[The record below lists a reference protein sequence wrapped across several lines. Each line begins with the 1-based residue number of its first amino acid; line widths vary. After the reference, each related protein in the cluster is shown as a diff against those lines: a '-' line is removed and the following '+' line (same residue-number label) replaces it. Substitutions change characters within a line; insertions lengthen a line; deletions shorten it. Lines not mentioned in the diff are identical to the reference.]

1 MKKRSV
7 IRMLALVLLA
17 AQLFGLMPHL
27 PLPAAAAE
35 TAASKTAM
43 PFAYCHAAPQSEQIT
58 MSGVKYSDAILF
70 TMGYNGQSNG
80 SIAEVTYNFK
90 GQYSSMSF
98 SAGYASG
105 WERDATLTVIA
116 DGVTVK
122 DEVEIKYT
130 DIAKSYTVSLAGV
143 KSLTIRFK
151 SDGYDKTYYAIA
163 NVKISAGSNKK
174 EDKVLVSDEF
184 YDITRYRLEG
194 CDLIKGAFSM
204 GGYDYENGYLMQ
216 MGYSWNYDYTA
227 TVGFNFEN
235 RYKKLTFDIARHT
248 GGADITYT
256 RSAYLTIEVDGKV
269 LSGYDKKELKWNDV
283 SMPVTVDLNGA
294 SQVVINLNSDGYDR
308 VTWAIG
314 NVQLVS
320 DGHAHGILF
329 DMEKATVTTDKPTV
343 DLNPRV
349 YPSDAKNKKFSLKA
363 DGEVFASVDEEGIVT
378 GHYKGNAIITATTE
392 DGGYTAVCDITSKLP
407 AFALRNHYEP
417 KYVETTMDFTNDS
430 WAFVQIMGDGDG
442 SVAGGLARAYEDAN
456 RHITDGFGGGVKK
469 LDDVLS
475 LKIELE
481 NQYDFLLADLMAGTM
496 SVDIYSGLLNDE
508 MLDAMSDVV
517 TYLGGLVAV
526 PEGLLAEKAIV
537 DFAELPDVINTQTRA
552 SWAKIKNVLSAK
564 VTYEQ
569 AGRMFSALGS
579 VVDLASAVAD
589 GCDDVGKLMEYYVL
603 CNAFAKANEEYMDI
617 LKDTAKKVS
626 GKNSEFSKDLTA
638 AVDSLVANM
647 KDTTKTYPAMF
658 YLSCGSELAQFGLQS
673 AKITKDLI
681 GTLTEGSSVLG
692 AIETGVKIGHSLAD
706 AITASDDRFKY
717 GQLLRMAGFMA
728 EGLHAVVMERQEIFE
743 KSEKYEDA
751 ESLSAAIDLY
761 LNLQI
766 LACDYGI
773 AYFQAHSSALLG
785 KIEMFS
791 RGAVQDARTLK
802 TLQNKLQRL
811 KDNGRWIFFDSDGTI
826 NGFVA
831 ACPVTVIV
839 ETKDGTEV
847 ARMETG
853 NLTVAPGYE
862 WIYRLMG
869 SEHEQKAGFYDPAL
883 HTVRIIAEDD
893 GTMDLVQFTGTDK
906 GQHYIS
912 IPLQK
917 GESYALK
924 DEYLVRNKE
933 AVVKADERYPA
944 TDFTN
949 PFTDVLEGAY
959 YYDPVMWA
967 VQQGVT
973 TGMSETIFA
982 PDNTCTRAQIVTFLW
997 RASGSPE
1004 PASASMPFTDV
1015 AAGSYYEKAVLWAV
1029 EEGITKG
1036 TSDTTFGPDQPC
1048 TRGQVVTF
1056 LWRSLDEK
1064 MPSSDANPFLDVPG
1078 DQYYYN
1084 AVLWAVEN
1092 KITNGMSAN
1101 AFSPD
1106 APCSRGQIVTFL
1118 FRALVLQ

>member
-1 MKKRSV
+1 
-7 IRMLALVLLA
+7 MLALVLLA

-35 TAASKTAM
+35 TAAAKTPM

-58 MSGVKYSDAILF
+58 MGGVKYSDAILF

-122 DEVEIKYT
+122 DEVAIKYT

-151 SDGYDKTYYAIA
+151 SDGYDKTRYAIA

-194 CDLIKGAFSM
+194 CELIKGAFSM

-294 SQVVINLNSDGYDR
+294 SQVVINVNSDGYDR

-349 YPSDAKNKKFSLKA
+349 YPSDAKNKKYTIVS
-363 DGEVFASVDEEGIVT
+363 DGEVYASVDEEGIVT
-378 GHYKGNAIITATTE
+378 GHYNGKAVITATTE
-392 DGGYTAVCDITSKLP
+392 DGGHTVSCNVTSKLP
-407 AFALRNHYEP
+407 AFELINQYKV
-417 KYVETTMDFTNDS
+417 KYVLDTEDFTDDS
-430 WAFVQIMGDGDG
+430 REYITIVGSGDG
-442 SVAGGLARAYEDAN
+442 SLAGDLARAYVEAG
-456 RHITDGFGGGVKK
+456 RVITDGYGGAING
-469 LDDVLS
+469 LS
-475 LKIELE
+475 KVMDLNIEIK
-481 NQYDFLLADLMAGTM
+481 NDFDFLISDLF
-496 SVDIYSGLLNDE
+496 SGMFSTELYESLLNDE
-508 MLDAMSDVV
+508 ILDAMSDVL
-517 TYLGGLVAV
+517 TYLGKSTDILSQIAV
-526 PEGLLAEKAIV
+526 SEAIT
-537 DFAELPDVINTQTRA
+537 DFGELPDVTNSEIQKH
-552 SWAKIKNVLSAK
+552 WATFKKTFTSE
-564 VTYEQ
+564 VTYES
-569 AGRMFSALGS
+569 AGKMFSALGG
-579 VVDLASAVAD
+579 VVDLTDAIAS
-589 GCDDVGKLMEYYVL
+589 GCDDVGKMMEYYVL
-603 CNAFAKANEEYMDI
+603 CNGYASANKAYAKVLQDSAKKMSGANPIMSPALTEAVSKMVSMMDGTDKSDLNAFYLTCGKELGQLVLRTKQIVSDTVAAFAG
-617 LKDTAKKVS
+617 TVS
-626 GKNSEFSKDLTA
+626 
-638 AVDSLVANM
+638 VW
-647 KDTTKTYPAMF
+647 
-658 YLSCGSELAQFGLQS
+658 S
-673 AKITKDLI
+673 AIRD
-681 GTLTEGSSVLG
+681 
-692 AIETGVKIGHSLAD
+692 GVKIGTSLANSL
-706 AITASDDRFKY
+706 TATDDRYCY
-717 GQLLRMAGFMA
+717 GKMLHMAGFLA
-728 EGLHAVVMERQEIFE
+728 EGMHKVVLERQAAFDDNPTY
-743 KSEKYEDA
+743 KNA
-751 ESLSAAIDLY
+751 EAFSAAVEVY

-766 LACDYGI
+766 LACDYAIWYYNSYAACGLGQFKLFSDDEVAMANI
-773 AYFQAHSSALLG
+773 LLIYKVQLMELRDSKQRIYFG
-785 KIEMFS
+785 KDGSISGF
-791 RGAVQDARTLK
+791 AV
-802 TLQNKLQRL
+802 
-811 KDNGRWIFFDSDGTI
+811 S
-826 NGFVA
+826 
-831 ACPVTVIV
+831 CPVTVVV
-839 ETKDGTEV
+839 ENKNGEEI

-853 NLTVAPGYE
+853 KITTASGYD
-862 WIYRLMG
+862 WAFQIMG
-869 SEHEQKAGFYDPAL
+869 KDHEQKAGFYDPKL
-883 HTVRIIAEDD
+883 HNVRIIAQES
-893 GTMDLVQFTGTDK
+893 GTMHVVEYSGTDK
-906 GQHYIS
+906 AMTSGSTYVSVPIEQGDS
-912 IPLQK
+912 FV
-917 GESYALK
+917 LK
-924 DEYLVRNKE
+924 PMVLAKE
-933 AVVKADERYPA
+933 AEKRIEADERYPA

-1004 PASASMPFTDV
+1004 PASANMPFTDV

-1064 MPSSDANPFLDVPG
+1064 MPTSDANPFLDVPG

-1118 FRALVLQ
+1118 YRALVLQ